1 MSCFRAFLFA
11 ADSRQVE
18 ATDARGRCRLP
29 TGIECVIISFSLSS
43 AQVIY
48 RALSDSNSE
57 AIDFCFPFSLFLSL
71 PTLSI
76 SLIPLPCKAVVIS

>member
-11 ADSRQVE
+11 PDSRQLE
-18 ATDARGRCRLP
+18 PADARGRCRLP

-43 AQVIY
+43 AQAIY

-57 AIDFCFPFSLFLSL
+57 TIDFCFPFSLSLSSHFIY
-71 PTLSI
+71 LSHSP
-76 SLIPLPCKAVVIS
+76 SL